1 MLSFELIYYGDC
13 KDMIQF
19 YLSMFEYADA
29 EIRLYSEMPCAE
41 SLGIRECGLA
51 MVWKAALTIRYGNH
65 VVRFKLSDSMLIARQ
80 ENVTSKE
87 QAYHPLICI
96 EHPDEQRLQEL
107 LEKIYCGAHC
117 FEDIQKG
124 IYSDPY
130 GIRWI
135 YKKSENCRIYH
146 CLEFK
151 GNCSE
156 VMGYIGDAYRMPVT
170 EVVRYGDSLYKDR
183 DDIAAKD
190 KIYSALMEFR
200 DGGCYYAV
208 KFSDSVE
215 SAIHNYNGYG
225 KDDKLWFQI
234 IIVVQESDERRLR
247 ESFERLSVGAILNRP
262 VSPNEEGI
270 LYGSMIDRY
279 GIVWELFGC

>member
-19 YLSMFEYADA
+19 YLSMFEDADT

-41 SLGIRECGLA
+41 VLGIRECGLA

-96 EHPDEQRLQEL
+96 EHPDEQHLQEL
-107 LEKIYCGAHC
+107 LEKIYCGEYC

-135 YKKSENCRIYH
+135 YKKSESRRIYH

-151 GNCSE
+151 GNCNE
-156 VMGYIGDAYRMPVT
+156 VMRYIGDAYRMPVT
-170 EVVRYGDSLYKDR
+170 EVVRYGDSLYKNR
-183 DDIAAKD
+183 NDIVAKD

-200 DGGCYYAV
+200 DGDCYYAV
-208 KFSDSVE
+208 KFSDSME
-215 SAIHNYNGYG
+215 SAIHNYYGYG

-279 GIVWELFGC
+279 GIVWELFGR